1 MALTAQWQATTCADL
16 LTEKAPIVRIL
27 PGGYRRTLGRIV
39 WSPSGPDECSKP
51 LIILTGHVT
60 LDADDLRDL
69 SRLIYDAYSVAYHVT
84 FDDAM
89 RAWENSP
96 EAAATREDLDA
107 GEPPAETCILPAA
120 WDPTDAIALVGK
132 ADLDDALT
140 DAIAATAAEWVPVH
154 TSRPWTVTWARA

>member
-27 PGGYRRTLGRIV
+27 LGGYRRTLGHIV
-39 WSPSGPDECSKP
+39 WSPSDPDEGSRP

-60 LDADDLRDL
+60 LDADDLGAL
-69 SRLIYDAYSVAYHVT
+69 GRLIYDAYSVAHHVT

-132 ADLDDALT
+132 AALDDDLT
-140 DAIAATAAEWVPVH
+140 EAAASTEAWWVPVH
-154 TSRPWTVTWARA
+154 TGRPWTVTWARA